1 MLDLSQ
7 LTDRSLPIHEIV
19 TLVFYI
25 VTGVYTIFS
34 GILIY
39 HWREYATDAKVT
51 TYTLITYFA
60 TTIPL
65 ILVMGIMTLIIT

>member
-1 MLDLSQ
+1 MSDLSS
-7 LTDRSLPIHEIV
+7 LTNHPLPIHEVV

-25 VTGVYTIFS
+25 VTGIYTIFS

-60 TTIPL
+60 TSIPL
-65 ILVMGIMTLIIT
+65 IIIMGIMTLIIT